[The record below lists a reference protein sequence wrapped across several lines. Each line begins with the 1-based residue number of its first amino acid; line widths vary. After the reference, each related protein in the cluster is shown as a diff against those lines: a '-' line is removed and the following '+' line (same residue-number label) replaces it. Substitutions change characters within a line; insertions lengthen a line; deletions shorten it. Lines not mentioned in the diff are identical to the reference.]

1 MRCLLGCV
9 LTQGGQI
16 EHTARDAY
24 KPTLLIG
31 VHNAGRVIDTGV
43 FCNLGSF
50 ARAPR
55 QKMRCTDH
63 RALSVACHHLTCL
76 RPAQVGIAN
85 ASIKFA
91 VQAFR
96 PFCVFATLKGLW
108 FSIFPNRSVCEIND
122 KDTQFQS
129 ATQSQIRLERPPSGA
144 ARPFGHRDIN
154 LCRRGLSC
162 DCE

>member
-16 EHTARDAY
+16 EHTARDAF

-43 FCNLGSF
+43 FCNRGSF

-85 ASIKFA
+85 ASIKFP
-91 VQAFR
+91 VQAIR
-96 PFCVFATLKGLW
+96 PFCVFATLKGATTSFFEFNLIIG
-108 FSIFPNRSVCEIND
+108 SI
-122 KDTQFQS
+122 
-129 ATQSQIRLERPPSGA
+129 A
-144 ARPFGHRDIN
+144 
-154 LCRRGLSC
+154 
-162 DCE
+162 